1 MESCWLNASEV
12 AFVLNETA
20 NRVWALMWPAVSE
33 TFSFQSDH
41 TFIYMHFCVFIFHSK
56 ASIAWGVFSKHEA
69 VTKAKL
75 SIQKYYNL
83 KPEAFKNIPLPL
95 ELLEFKLMLFDLC
108 LLLCF
113 YFANLLCFVWCW
125 SCPLSTPV
133 CLLQVTLCPIKC
145 CSLSLVARKRNGR
158 EWQ

>member
-69 VTKAKL
+69 VTKATK

-95 ELLEFKLMLFDLC
+95 ELLEFLNWCYLIFACFFVSTLLTCFALSGVDLVLSQPRCVFFRLPFVLLSAALC
-108 LLLCF
+108 L
-113 YFANLLCFVWCW
+113 
-125 SCPLSTPV
+125 
-133 CLLQVTLCPIKC
+133 
-145 CSLSLVARKRNGR
+145 
-158 EWQ
+158 